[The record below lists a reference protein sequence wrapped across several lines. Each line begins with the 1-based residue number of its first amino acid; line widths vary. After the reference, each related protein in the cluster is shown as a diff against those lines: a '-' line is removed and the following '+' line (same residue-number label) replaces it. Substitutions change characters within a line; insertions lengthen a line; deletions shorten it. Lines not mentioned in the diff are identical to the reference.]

1 MVVQEDAFHFESQ
14 VGTNKDGDHL
24 FKILL
29 IDDNATEK
37 GKKRSLI
44 PQPPKPPLPPVPPR
58 GVPPPSL
65 GVPPIPPYHWMHP
78 SKSSFVSKPYNIP
91 GIRRL

>member
-1 MVVQEDAFHFESQ
+1 M
-14 VGTNKDGDHL
+14 

-58 GVPPPSL
+58 GVPPSL
-65 GVPPIPPYHWMHP
+65 GVPPTPPYQWMHP
-78 SKSSFVSKPYNIP
+78 SKSLFVPKPYNIP

>member
-1 MVVQEDAFHFESQ
+1 M
-14 VGTNKDGDHL
+14 

-29 IDDNATEK
+29 IDDKATEK

-78 SKSSFVSKPYNIP
+78 SKTLFVPKPYNIP

>member
-1 MVVQEDAFHFESQ
+1 M
-14 VGTNKDGDHL
+14 
-24 FKILL
+24 
-29 IDDNATEK
+29 DDNATEK

-58 GVPPPSL
+58 GVPPSL

-78 SKSSFVSKPYNIP
+78 SKSLFVPKPYNIP

>member
-1 MVVQEDAFHFESQ
+1 M
-14 VGTNKDGDHL
+14 

-29 IDDNATEK
+29 IDDNTTEK

-44 PQPPKPPLPPVPPR
+44 PEPPKPPLPPVPPR
-58 GVPPPSL
+58 GVPPIKQTNKLPSL
-65 GVPPIPPYHWMHP
+65 GVPPIPPYQWMHP
-78 SKSSFVSKPYNIP
+78 SLVAPKPYNIP

>member
-1 MVVQEDAFHFESQ
+1 M
-14 VGTNKDGDHL
+14 

-65 GVPPIPPYHWMHP
+65 GVPPIPPYRWMHQ
-78 SKSSFVSKPYNIP
+78 SKSSFVPTKPYNIP